1 MNNKNNK
8 YVAVLSSAALGT
20 LIATTVAT
28 TALAKTTGILVK
40 DNTGKNFEYD
50 MEQLKNSAIDKSL
63 GDTALLFDD
72 YQSKELVAFHDNV
85 KGYINGQDVL
95 NASVQAAMEGEQFD
109 LDNFTEKEA
118 PENTILD
125 VKDVAKV
132 SEKDEKIIVDSKK
145 EPVKETIKIESV
157 GAIDET
163 TVKVTFDSKID
174 KVSKENFKISGVE
187 VTGVLQDEEEKA
199 VIISIDNYMPHDAKI
214 SFNGIKVNG
223 ENVQLTDK
231 YIDNSTRS
239 SIELKANKDLVMVYS
254 DKANEPVEITVNVN
268 KLPKDSEAT
277 LEFSTTFGQIVK
289 QETTTN
295 GEVKV
300 KLAPEIA
307 DGDRE
312 AIVTA
317 KILTVKDTKTG
328 TVYPV
333 YKNVDL
339 GSTKVKFKM
348 NHKQTES
355 GKVFRITGALTDQA
369 DRVYV
374 KLNEPLDESVLE
386 KLQKKTDSIK
396 VYNGGDTKKPIT
408 VEKVVRKD
416 AKTLILVLDTKDANF
431 PLTDNVKHSVKF
443 EYQDDELVV
452 NGDSKFFL
460 EDSNYIKMIQVKTS
474 QDDETLDDKKLQ
486 QNQIRVIFNEAV
498 NNVPEGKEGFNYSV
512 QNKSN
517 WVIDGLNLKN
527 NLPSKDEKNVDIK
540 VESIDQNAETRDSV
554 IITFKDP
561 RDVKEFI
568 ADEDSQGKPV
578 KYHKLE
584 VNNVG
589 DWASITDKHNIV
601 ATQEL
606 EYSSV
611 KLKKPEA
618 TLKCDSPEQFVVK
631 FTEKVDLGDEKDLN
645 KRFTVVVPNKTNNPK
660 DPYAV
665 GVRKFALTGDKIHVT
680 PVGQNA
686 YVIELTEDW
695 TKIFET
701 DKTKENYHDELFNEI
716 KVEINGAKDI
726 IGNPIETEA
735 GKGIY
740 LTNEYKLR
748 EDVKSPTIVKA
759 EQVTKT
765 GNVKITMDEPV
776 QFVDRLG
783 NHMDSQVTPSEQQEF
798 KADTEKEKGK
808 VPTATFEYVQ
818 VKDAEGNNVTDIR
831 TIPGVIESLN
841 DYDLGG
847 DSTRDFVA
855 TIKPQTELAFGEWKL
870 VVRSISDD
878 VGNTMTTQ
886 TIGVNEIG
894 GKASELIKV
903 VKEEHKEEVKE
914 TKEVPLELEGID
926 AHHDVSIYNG
936 KDDCDIIHIKF
947 NKNMSLVGS
956 NSVLEKNNY
965 RLDGRAIPVEGT
977 RIERGLMGIKGHET
991 DKDSVTIILPNGYLQ
1006 ENDDKHILTIMN
1018 VNGANTTE
1026 KVNAK
1031 EVIPFKHIHENGGIV
1046 NPTKADKKVLNDR
1059 IEEFLKLNEK
1069 NYTAETWKAF
1079 AEALKNAQAIAA
1091 KEDATE
1097 DEVKAQVKAIEDARK
1112 VLKLQD
1118 GKKEEKVAP
1127 KGKVTLFKE
1136 SPNPGVYQLVVKLE
1150 DGVDSSQWKV
1160 SVAGQELEYD
1170 AKRNLFKGKAIKGL
1184 EQGTD
1189 PDKTTEVAK
1198 ADANSK
1204 IQVSPIK

>member
-50 MEQLKNSAIDKSL
+50 IEQLKNSAIDKSL

-145 EPVKETIKIESV
+145 EPVKETIKVESV

-223 ENVQLTDK
+223 EDVQLTDK

-239 SIELKANKDLVMVYS
+239 SIELKANKEQVMVYS

-268 KLPKDSEAT
+268 KLPKNSEAT

-312 AIVTA
+312 AVVTA

-374 KLNEPLDESVLE
+374 KLNEPLNESVLE

-396 VYNGGDTKKPIT
+396 VYNGGDTKKPIA

-431 PLTDNVKHSVKF
+431 PLIDNVKHSVKF

-452 NGDSKFFL
+452 NGESKFFL

-474 QDDETLDDKKLQ
+474 QDDKTLQ

-498 NNVPEGKEGFNYSV
+498 NNVSEGKEGFNYSV

-540 VESIDQNAETRDSV
+540 VESIDKNAETRDSV
-554 IITFKDP
+554 ILTFKNP
-561 RDVKEFI
+561 KDVKEFI
-568 ADEDSQGKPV
+568 ADEDSEGKLV
-578 KYHKLE
+578 KHHKLE

-611 KLKKPEA
+611 KLKKPEVK
-618 TLKCDSPEQFVVK
+618 LQCDSPEQFIVK
-631 FTEKVDLGDEKDLN
+631 FTEKVDLGDEKDLS
-645 KRFTVVVPNKTNNPK
+645 KRFTVVVPNKTNNSK

-680 PVGQNA
+680 PVGEDA

-695 TKIFET
+695 TKIFNT

-726 IGNPIETEA
+726 IGNAIET
-735 GKGIY
+735 GTGTGIC
-740 LTNEYKLR
+740 LTNGVKLT
-748 EDVKSPTIVKA
+748 EDVVSPKIVKA
-759 EQVTKT
+759 EQTTKT
-765 GNVKITMDEPV
+765 GNVKITMNEPV

-818 VKDAEGNNVTDIR
+818 VKDAEGNKVTDIR

-878 VGNTMTTQ
+878 VGNTMTTK
-886 TIGVNEIG
+886 TIGVDEIG

-914 TKEVPLELEGID
+914 TKEIPLELEGID
-926 AHHDVSIYNG
+926 AHHDVSIYHG

-1046 NPTKADKKVLNDR
+1046 NPTKADKKVLNDK
-1059 IEEFLKLNEK
+1059 IQEFSKLNEK
-1069 NYTAETWKAF
+1069 DYTAETWKAF
-1079 AEALKNAQAIAA
+1079 AEALKNAQTIAG

-1097 DEVKAQVKAIEDARK
+1097 DEVKAQVKAIEDAK
-1112 VLKLQD
+1112 GKLAKD
-1118 GKKEEKVAP
+1118 DAKKEEVKKEEVPFAVTIKSSP
-1127 KGKVTLFKE
+1127 SPGKIIV
-1136 SPNPGVYQLVVKLE
+1136 VVKL
-1150 DGVDSSQWKV
+1150 DGVQDASKYNVKV
-1160 SVAGQELEYD
+1160 DGQD
-1170 AKRNLFKGKAIKGL
+1170 AKFI
-1184 EQGTD
+1184 
-1189 PDKTTEVAK
+1189 AK
-1198 ADANSK
+1198 AGNFVIT
-1204 IQVSPIK
+1204 IQDKYNRDEKLVKEAVAISEIK